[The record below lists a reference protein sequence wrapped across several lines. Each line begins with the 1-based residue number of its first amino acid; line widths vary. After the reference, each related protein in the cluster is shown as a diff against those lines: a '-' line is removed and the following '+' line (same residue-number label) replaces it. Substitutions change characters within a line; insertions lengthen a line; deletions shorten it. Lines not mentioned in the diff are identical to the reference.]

1 MLDGATN
8 ANPAE
13 YRMALRSRLLR
24 SSTSLDVGDAEGA
37 VLWCRCNRRFCL
49 TADPK
54 HFFLHCPSRRPIHPP
69 ARPYIWDAIIDQIGY
84 AIRREDPYDN
94 EVEREPLVRAH
105 LPPPLDSS
113 PAVPR
118 EENMEVEADNTDAY
132 MSRRG
137 QQRHRVYRSDAV
149 SLLVPDVHPGPAP
162 VKATNIADKAARQC
176 RGDIGVYTDGSRL
189 LVDVAVGKATAPSY
203 RKPPPP
209 PDEPPDPQ
217 ADASETTSTP
227 PPSR

>member
-1 MLDGATN
+1 M
-8 ANPAE
+8 
-13 YRMALRSRLLR
+13 
-24 SSTSLDVGDAEGA
+24 
-37 VLWCRCNRRFCL
+37 
-49 TADPK
+49 
-54 HFFLHCPSRRPIHPP
+54 HFFHCPSSQDQYIRRHDH
-69 ARPYIWDAIIDQIGY
+69 IWDAIIDQIGD